1 MAPAE
6 LAELKTQLED
16 LMDKGFIRPSSS
28 PWGAPVLFVKKK
40 DGSMRLCIDY
50 RGINNITIK
59 DKYPLPRIDELLD
72 QLRGASWF
80 SKIDLASGYH
90 QISIFEPDVFKTA
103 FNTRYGQY
111 EFVVM
116 PFGLTNA
123 PAAFMRLMNEVF
135 HDYLDGFVIVF
146 IDDILVYSKTKEEH
160 KEHLRK
166 VLERLRSQKLYAKFS
181 KCRFW
186 KREIGFLGHR
196 VSEQGVSVD
205 PEKIAAIQDWPQ
217 PTNATEVRSF
227 LGLAGYYRKFVKDF
241 SIMAKPLTRLTGKG
255 VPFVWSEEI
264 ECAFAELKEA
274 LTKAPILTLPEPGK
288 PYVVYTD
295 ASRIGLG
302 CVLMQEEKVI
312 AYASRQLRK
321 HEENY
326 PTHDLEMAA
335 VVFALKIWRSYLYG
349 ESVQVLTD
357 HQSLKYLFTQA
368 DLNLRQ
374 RRWMEFIADYDVK
387 IQYHPGKAN
396 VVADALSR
404 RRAEVSVE
412 KDLETLGRELKLVSL
427 SALEGESSERL
438 GLQAINQAS
447 LVQRIREEQQR
458 DEKIQKIATRIREG
472 EGDNE
477 EYHLAEDGTVLLQG
491 RITVPEGGE
500 LREEILRMAHHSIL
514 SIHPGSTKMY
524 KDIRR
529 YYHWPGIKK
538 AVARYVSQCQSCQQI
553 KAEHQVPGG
562 LLQSL
567 PIPEWKWDS
576 IAMDFITGLPIA
588 RGRQNNTIWVIVDRL
603 TKVTRLLPVRDTD
616 KVEILA
622 DLYIKQIVRLHGVPT
637 DIVSDRDPRFTA
649 IFWRALQGALGT
661 ELHMSTAFHPETDG
675 QTERTIRTLEDM
687 LRLCILDWAGMW
699 EEYLPFIEF
708 SYNNSYHSS
717 IGMSPYEALYGLLEH
732 SGAYGHEEHGGTW
745 RMEAA
750 QLDTQRKKGEAI
762 LKTSSTVH
770 STNRSSS
777 STRPAKLQ
785 LDRAG
790 ESKSNPKNVASP
802 LTFL

>member
-1 MAPAE
+1 M
-6 LAELKTQLED
+6 
-16 LMDKGFIRPSSS
+16 S
-28 PWGAPVLFVKKK
+28 
-40 DGSMRLCIDY
+40 
-50 RGINNITIK
+50 
-59 DKYPLPRIDELLD
+59 LD
-72 QLRGASWF
+72 SC
-80 SKIDLASGYH
+80 
-90 QISIFEPDVFKTA
+90 
-103 FNTRYGQY
+103 
-111 EFVVM
+111 
-116 PFGLTNA
+116 
-123 PAAFMRLMNEVF
+123 
-135 HDYLDGFVIVF
+135 
-146 IDDILVYSKTKEEH
+146 DICGLVY
-160 KEHLRK
+160 
-166 VLERLRSQKLYAKFS
+166 V
-181 KCRFW
+181 
-186 KREIGFLGHR
+186 
-196 VSEQGVSVD
+196 
-205 PEKIAAIQDWPQ
+205 
-217 PTNATEVRSF
+217 
-227 LGLAGYYRKFVKDF
+227 YR
-241 SIMAKPLTRLTGKG
+241 PNWG
-255 VPFVWSEEI
+255 
-264 ECAFAELKEA
+264 
-274 LTKAPILTLPEPGK
+274 
-288 PYVVYTD
+288 
-295 ASRIGLG
+295 
-302 CVLMQEEKVI
+302 
-312 AYASRQLRK
+312 SRQLRK

-717 IGMSPYEALYGLLEH
+717 IGMSPYEALYGRPCRTPLCWTEV
-732 SGAYGHEEHGGTW
+732 GERRRFGPPMVEET
-745 RMEAA
+745 ME
-750 QLDTQRKKGEAI
+750 
-762 LKTSSTVH
+762 
-770 STNRSSS
+770 
-777 STRPAKLQ
+777 KLQ
-785 LDRAG
+785 TIRAKPARDSLYHWRLG
-790 ESKSNPKNVASP
+790 IP
-802 LTFL
+802 